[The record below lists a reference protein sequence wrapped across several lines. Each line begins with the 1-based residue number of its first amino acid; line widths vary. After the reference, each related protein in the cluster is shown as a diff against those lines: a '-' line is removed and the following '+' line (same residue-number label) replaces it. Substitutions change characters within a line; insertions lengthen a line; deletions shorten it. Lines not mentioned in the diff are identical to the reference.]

1 VLHGIHLIYEQ
12 TNGSVKLGDIELL
25 SMYIAATIHDVDH
38 PGVSNN
44 FLIATSNPMSL
55 LYNDKSVLENHH
67 CSTAFTILQRTECN
81 FLQHLEESEFRKFR
95 SLVVDMVL
103 ATDLAQHFSL
113 LTMFKKR
120 ILTPDSFEPAEN
132 REDKILYLQM

>member
-1 VLHGIHLIYEQ
+1 
-12 TNGSVKLGDIELL
+12 
-25 SMYIAATIHDVDH
+25 MYIAAIIHDVDH

-44 FLIATSNPMSL
+44 FLIATLNPMTL

-67 CSTAFTILQRTECN
+67 CSTAFTIVQRTECN

-120 ILTPDSFEPAEN
+120 ILTPDSFEPTEN
-132 REDKILYLQM
+132 REDKVLYLQMYVFCLGVNVRQLLKCF